1 MVRMYRWRY
10 ILFTKKNKAENG
22 WTNVQWVP
30 VGKLN
35 FVREITLCQNG
46 SRYKTPKGR
55 NTQHTSRSW
64 RIACQR
70 PSLTSQ
76 ISSVVQE
83 LPFQW
88 TQFGATD
95 IQLRPSRSLP
105 KDEFQQNISKLAN
118 MQCVPLVT
126 ESGISLIFLTIRNI
140 MQINLNRSTFVVW
153 EMKRNVSVVCVHE
166 EPVHSEKIGLWCGS
180 PGGT

>member
-1 MVRMYRWRY
+1 MKSEHFDTFLLQNRMEEKYQLYYNERNKALERPYFLKEIFGWGREISMEFILFSHSIWTDCTDGD
-10 ILFTKKNKAENG
+10 ILFTKMNKAENR

-35 FVREITLCQNG
+35 FVREINLCQNG
-46 SRYKTPKGR
+46 SRFKTPKGR
-55 NTQHTSRSW
+55 STEHTSRSW

-76 ISSVVQE
+76 TTSVVQQ

-95 IQLRPSRSLP
+95 IQFRPSRSLP
-105 KDEFQQNISKLAN
+105 EDEFQQCVTTLAY
-118 MQCVPLVT
+118 M
-126 ESGISLIFLTIRNI
+126 
-140 MQINLNRSTFVVW
+140 
-153 EMKRNVSVVCVHE
+153 H
-166 EPVHSEKIGLWCGS
+166 
-180 PGGT
+180 